1 MMKTKYDAYVIYAD
15 ESRQPEP
22 LVNES
27 MDDCDSVEEFV
38 ETIATLISDCF
49 DTDPDDP
56 VLEKLYNHDYET
68 ELDCDGEENYIH
80 VIVRV

>member
-1 MMKTKYDAYVIYAD
+1 MMNTKYDAYVVYTD

-22 LVNES
+22 LVNEY
-27 MDDCDSVEEFV
+27 MECDSVEEFV
-38 ETIATLISDCF
+38 ETIATLISDCTNV
-49 DTDPDDP
+49 DADDP